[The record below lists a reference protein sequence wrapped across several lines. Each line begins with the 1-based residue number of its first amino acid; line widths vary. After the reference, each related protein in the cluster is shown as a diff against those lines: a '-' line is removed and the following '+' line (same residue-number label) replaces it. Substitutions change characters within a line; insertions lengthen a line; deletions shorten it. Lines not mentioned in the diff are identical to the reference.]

1 MKVQSKRLGAR
12 DQGVTAFSAIL
23 LRLCEA
29 SGAYA
34 AALVDAEGETV
45 DYAGRIA
52 PFDIR
57 VAAAELRIAL
67 ACFESTRLCGDAADE
82 LILRSEKHSF
92 LVWSLSDGYAITLV
106 LGRRA
111 FGVSRRALAEAAW
124 GLEVEAGLTK
134 KAGSKDRL
142 RWLGVDVMT
151 EPDDPRRPR
160 AVWHEGAW
168 MPIEI
173 LGRYQSADLGHGEVG
188 YMTRFTS
195 GAERLLVR
203 EPLGQWFAGEPS

>member
-1 MKVQSKRLGAR
+1 MKVLSKRLGAR

-57 VAAAELRIAL
+57 VAAAELRIVL
-67 ACFESTRLCGDAADE
+67 ACFESTRLCGDNADE
-82 LILRSEKHSF
+82 LVLRTEKHSF

-111 FGVSRRALAEAAW
+111 FGVSRRALAEATREL
-124 GLEVEAGLTK
+124 GLEAGLTK
-134 KAGSKDRL
+134 KVGKDRL

-151 EPDDPRRPR
+151 EPGDPRRPR

-173 LGRYQSADLGHGEVG
+173 LGRYQSSDLGHGEVG

-203 EPLGQWFAGEPS
+203 EPLGRWFAGDPT